1 MVLICTHTHSL
12 VLLDY
17 RITACK
23 GNCNCLSMQRN
34 HDWLV
39 SQSFSSSVSHIIIR
53 VRGRAYLDFFNFL
66 SVEVSSLWVLVS
78 YACFRVP
85 WRYGEVS
92 VISLCVMTLK
102 RFCFYVTT
110 FTFLRYKIC
119 VSSIQSFCFYVTMFA
134 FHRSNASETWYFT
147 FTFPTLIVTW
157 NYT

>member
-53 VRGRAYLDFFNFL
+53 VHGRAHLDFFNFL
-66 SVEVSSLWVLVS
+66 SVEVSSLWLLVS
-78 YACFRVP
+78 YACFWVP

-92 VISLCVMTLK
+92 VASSYILRRSVCVVSLRSL
-102 RFCFYVTT
+102 RFVVTT
-110 FTFLRYKIC
+110 FAFLRYKVF
-119 VSSIQSFCFYVTMFA
+119 VSTLQSLRFIDQTQA
-134 FHRSNASETWYFT
+134 KPDISPSLSRHLS
-147 FTFPTLIVTW
+147 
-157 NYT
+157 